1 MRHLWGSDGETSIDT
16 MLINAHGISSKHIKT
31 HQNHESESRSP
42 LLSYQRAFWLRRTP
56 KGRLCV
62 ASEHQECEIGR
73 IASQENDIRRGH
85 DVILHGILRNA
96 VQDVNHLVTR
106 STSTRAKN
114 VEKSHGWKFQRIP

>member
-1 MRHLWGSDGETSIDT
+1 MTQQWR
-16 MLINAHGISSKHIKT
+16 IST
-31 HQNHESESRSP
+31 HQLIMNHHESESRSP
-42 LLSYQRAFWLRRTP
+42 LLSYQRVFWLRRTP
-56 KGRLCV
+56 TGRLSV

-106 STSTRAKN
+106 SMSTR
-114 VEKSHGWKFQRIP
+114 EKR